1 MKRSLVIRFDYLV
14 EFYDE
19 LPHNSSSLM
28 NLMENLFRSELQTEI
43 FEFLVKS
50 NCE

>member
-1 MKRSLVIRFDYLV
+1 MRRSLVIHFDYFI

-19 LPHNSSSLM
+19 LPYNSSSLM
-28 NLMENLFRSELQTEI
+28 NLLENLFHSELQTEI